1 MRWRPVLARPIP
13 PARRG
18 RGRLRGGASVTPRSN
33 AWCKAPS
40 PWQRHWG
47 CASRKRTPWW
57 ASDTSPGIGMWAHAD
72 QPDIGDGVMG
82 GAKGPGRDQG
92 RPVAREAGDAVDARR
107 LNGLGKGHRR

>member
-1 MRWRPVLARPIP
+1 MA
-13 PARRG
+13 
-18 RGRLRGGASVTPRSN
+18 T
-33 AWCKAPS
+33 PS

-107 LNGLGKGHRR
+107 LNGLGKGHRRQDDGQPPRQPRFPRYWAEQ